1 MSGIGFSLCGV
12 IFVVSFITVNLKV
25 TALVV
30 FAVLLVD
37 FYLIALIYFWGLTM
51 NMFTGVNMI
60 FALGLAV
67 DYSTHIA
74 HNFLLNEPPA
84 SCITAREKR
93 QYKARKA
100 VSQMGSSVFH
110 GGASTFIAISVLGF
124 STSYAFTVFFK
135 TWIGIIIFGIS
146 NGFLLLPVIL
156 AEIGPLIESQS
167 KSTKQDVTRANG
179 EEIDKTLTTTKLE
192 LVEGDATQQQV

>member
-1 MSGIGFSLCGV
+1 M
-12 IFVVSFITVNLKV
+12 NLKV

-37 FYLIALIYFWGLTM
+37 FYLIGLIHFWGLTM
-51 NMFTGVNMI
+51 NSFTGVNMI

-74 HNFLLNEPPA
+74 HNFLLTVPPA
-84 SCITAREKR
+84 SCTTNREKR
-93 QYKARKA
+93 AYKARKA

-110 GGASTFIAISVLGF
+110 GGASTFLAISVLGF

-146 NGFLLLPVIL
+146 NGFLLLPIIL
-156 AEIGPLIESQS
+156 SEFGPLTQEQAKPSQAS
-167 KSTKQDVTRANG
+167 SAATTASSQNKSS
-179 EEIDKTLTTTKLE
+179 TLGSAMGSVNKNTAEVKRETSSNI
-192 LVEGDATQQQV
+192 